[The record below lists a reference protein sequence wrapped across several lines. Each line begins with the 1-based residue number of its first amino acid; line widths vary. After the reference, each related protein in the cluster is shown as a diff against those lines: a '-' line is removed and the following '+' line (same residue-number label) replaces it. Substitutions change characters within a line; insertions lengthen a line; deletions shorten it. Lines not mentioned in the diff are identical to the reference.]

1 MGGDKAMNKRI
12 QQLDIDAPAR
22 SGGIAAPP
30 AQNGG
35 IADTPARNGS
45 IADTPERHGGIAETP
60 VRSGAIP
67 ETPVRSGA
75 AAAASYR
82 AGAGFRIAKR
92 GFDLAVA
99 LAALPLIGLT
109 ALILLVIN
117 PVWNAGPLF
126 FLQTRM
132 GRDCRPFRAVKFR
145 TMRPAGRIMRGP
157 DDPLET
163 DRITPLGQFLRHSR
177 IDELPQFFNVLAGH
191 MSLIGPRPDY
201 WDHATHYLDS
211 IPAYRQRHMVRPGI
225 TGLAQV
231 DGGYAEGVD
240 ATVEKT
246 RHDLRYIRGSGIAME
261 FYVLWRT
268 IYVVCTGFG
277 AR

>member
-1 MGGDKAMNKRI
+1 MTKHF
-12 QQLDIDAPAR
+12 QQLDINVAVRPATRAGR
-22 SGGIAAPP
+22 SGSPAAIDP
-30 AQNGG
+30 
-35 IADTPARNGS
+35 T
-45 IADTPERHGGIAETP
+45 T
-60 VRSGAIP
+60 
-67 ETPVRSGA
+67 
-75 AAAASYR
+75 ASF
-82 AGAGFRIAKR
+82 GIAKR
-92 GFDLAVA
+92 AFDLVVA
-99 LAALPLIGLT
+99 IAALPLIVLT
-109 ALILLVIN
+109 ALVLLAIN

-145 TMRPAGRIMRGP
+145 TMRPANRIMRGP
-157 DDPLET
+157 DDPLEA
-163 DRITPLGQFLRHSR
+163 DRITPLGQFLRRSR
-177 IDELPQFFNVLAGH
+177 IDELPQFFNILAGH

-211 IPAYRQRHMVRPGI
+211 IPAYRQRHIVRPGI

-231 DGGYAEGVD
+231 DGGYAEGID

-261 FYVLWRT
+261 LYVLWRT
-268 IYVVCTGFG
+268 IHVVCTGFG

>member
-1 MGGDKAMNKRI
+1 MNNHI
-12 QQLDIDAPAR
+12 QQLDIDVAVRPATLA
-22 SGGIAAPP
+22 GGRGIPAAIDP
-30 AQNGG
+30 
-35 IADTPARNGS
+35 T
-45 IADTPERHGGIAETP
+45 T
-60 VRSGAIP
+60 
-67 ETPVRSGA
+67 
-75 AAAASYR
+75 AS
-82 AGAGFRIAKR
+82 FRIAKR
-92 GFDLAVA
+92 AFDLVVA
-99 LAALPLIGLT
+99 IAALPLILLT
-109 ALILLVIN
+109 ALVLLAIN

-132 GRDCRPFRAVKFR
+132 GRDCQPFRAVKFR
-145 TMRPAGRIMRGP
+145 TMRPVNRIMRGP
-157 DDPLET
+157 DDPLEA
-163 DRITPLGQFLRHSR
+163 DRITPLGQFLRRSR

>member
-1 MGGDKAMNKRI
+1 MTKHF
-12 QQLDIDAPAR
+12 QQLDINVAVRPATRAGR
-22 SGGIAAPP
+22 SGSPAAIDPP
-30 AQNGG
+30 
-35 IADTPARNGS
+35 T
-45 IADTPERHGGIAETP
+45 
-60 VRSGAIP
+60 
-67 ETPVRSGA
+67 
-75 AAAASYR
+75 
-82 AGAGFRIAKR
+82 AGFRIAKR
-92 GFDLAVA
+92 AFDLVVA
-99 LAALPLIGLT
+99 IAALPLIVLT
-109 ALILLVIN
+109 ALVLLAIN

-145 TMRPAGRIMRGP
+145 TMRPANRIMRGP
-157 DDPLET
+157 DDPLEA
-163 DRITPLGQFLRHSR
+163 DRITPLGQFLRRSR
-177 IDELPQFFNVLAGH
+177 IDELPQFFNILAGH

-211 IPAYRQRHMVRPGI
+211 IPAYRQRHTVRPGI

>member
-1 MGGDKAMNKRI
+1 MNKHF
-12 QQLDIDAPAR
+12 QQLDIDAATRPTAGRGLPAAMHPN
-22 SGGIAAPP
+22 S
-30 AQNGG
+30 
-35 IADTPARNGS
+35 
-45 IADTPERHGGIAETP
+45 
-60 VRSGAIP
+60 
-67 ETPVRSGA
+67 
-75 AAAASYR
+75 
-82 AGAGFRIAKR
+82 AGFRIAKR
-92 GFDLAVA
+92 AFDLVIA
-99 LAALPLIGLT
+99 LAALPLIVLT

-132 GRDCRPFRAVKFR
+132 GRDCRPFRAAKFR
-145 TMRPAGRIMRGP
+145 TMRPANEIMRGP
-157 DDPLET
+157 DDPLEI
-163 DRITPLGQFLRHSR
+163 DRITPLGQFLRRSR
-177 IDELPQFFNVLAGH
+177 IDELPQFFNILAGH

-211 IPAYRQRHMVRPGI
+211 VPAYRQRHMVRPGI

-246 RHDLRYIRGSGIAME
+246 RYDLRYIRAGGVAME
-261 FYVLWRT
+261 FYVLRRT
-268 IYVVCTGFG
+268 IQVVCTGFG

>member
-1 MGGDKAMNKRI
+1 MNKPI
-12 QQLDIDAPAR
+12 QQLDIEVAARPATRAGR
-22 SGGIAAPP
+22 SGRP
-30 AQNGG
+30 
-35 IADTPARNGS
+35 T
-45 IADTPERHGGIAETP
+45 
-60 VRSGAIP
+60 AIHP
-67 ETPVRSGA
+67 TT
-75 AAAASYR
+75 
-82 AGAGFRIAKR
+82 AGFRIAKR
-92 GFDLAVA
+92 AFDLVIAI
-99 LAALPLIGLT
+99 AALPLILLT
-109 ALILLVIN
+109 ALVLLVIN

-132 GRDCRPFRAVKFR
+132 GRDCRPFRAAKFR
-145 TMRPAGRIMRGP
+145 TMRPANRIMRGP
-157 DDPLET
+157 DDPLEAN
-163 DRITPLGQFLRHSR
+163 RITPLGQFLRRSR
-177 IDELPQFFNVLAGH
+177 IDELPQFFNVLAGR

-211 IPAYRQRHMVRPGI
+211 IPAYRQRHIVRPGI

-268 IYVVCTGFG
+268 IYVICTGFG

>member
-1 MGGDKAMNKRI
+1 MNNHI
-12 QQLDIDAPAR
+12 QQLDIDVAARPATPAGR
-22 SGGIAAPP
+22 SGLPAAMHP
-30 AQNGG
+30 
-35 IADTPARNGS
+35 T
-45 IADTPERHGGIAETP
+45 T
-60 VRSGAIP
+60 
-67 ETPVRSGA
+67 
-75 AAAASYR
+75 
-82 AGAGFRIAKR
+82 AGFRIAKR
-92 GFDLAVA
+92 AFDLVVA
-99 LAALPLIGLT
+99 IAALPLILLTGLV
-109 ALILLVIN
+109 LLVIN

-132 GRDCRPFRAVKFR
+132 GRDCRPFRAMKFR
-145 TMRPAGRIMRGP
+145 TMRPANRITRGP
-157 DDPLET
+157 DDPLEA
-163 DRITPLGQFLRHSR
+163 DRITPLGQFLRRSR
-177 IDELPQFFNVLAGH
+177 IDELPQFFNILAGH

-211 IPAYRQRHMVRPGI
+211 IPAYRQRHVVRPGI

-231 DGGYAEGVD
+231 DGGYAEGID

-268 IYVVCTGFG
+268 IHVVCTGFG

>member
-1 MGGDKAMNKRI
+1 MSDGEVMNKHI
-12 QQLDIDAPAR
+12 QQLDVDVAVRPETQAGR
-22 SGGIAAPP
+22 SGIPAA
-30 AQNGG
+30 
-35 IADTPARNGS
+35 
-45 IADTPERHGGIAETP
+45 RHPTTT
-60 VRSGAIP
+60 S
-67 ETPVRSGA
+67 
-75 AAAASYR
+75 
-82 AGAGFRIAKR
+82 FRIAKR
-92 GFDLAVA
+92 AFDLAVA
-99 LAALPLIGLT
+99 TAALPLILLT

-145 TMRPAGRIMRGP
+145 TMRPANRIIRGP
-157 DDPLET
+157 DDPLEA
-163 DRITPLGQFLRHSR
+163 DRITPLGQFLRRSR
-177 IDELPQFFNVLAGH
+177 IDELPQFFNILAGQ

-261 FYVLWRT
+261 LYVLWRT

>member
-1 MGGDKAMNKRI
+1 MNKHL
-12 QQLDIDAPAR
+12 QQIDIDLVARPAAPAEGR
-22 SGGIAAPP
+22 CLQAA
-30 AQNGG
+30 
-35 IADTPARNGS
+35 
-45 IADTPERHGGIAETP
+45 RHPT
-60 VRSGAIP
+60 
-67 ETPVRSGA
+67 
-75 AAAASYR
+75 
-82 AGAGFRIAKR
+82 GAGFRIAKR
-92 GFDLAVA
+92 TFDLLVAIAAV
-99 LAALPLIGLT
+99 PLILLA
-109 ALILLVIN
+109 ALILLAIN

-126 FLQTRM
+126 FRQTRM
-132 GRDCRPFRAVKFR
+132 GRDCRPFRAMKFR
-145 TMRPAGRIMRGP
+145 TMRPANQIMRGP
-157 DDPLET
+157 NDPLEIE
-163 DRITPLGQFLRHSR
+163 RITPLGQFLRRSR

-211 IPAYRQRHMVRPGI
+211 IPAYRQRHLVRPGI

-246 RHDLRYIRGSGIAME
+246 RHDLRYIRTSGVAME
-261 FYVLWRT
+261 LYVLWRT

>member
-1 MGGDKAMNKRI
+1 MNKHI
-12 QQLDIDAPAR
+12 QQLDIDVAVRPATRAGR
-22 SGGIAAPP
+22 SGIPAAIHP
-30 AQNGG
+30 
-35 IADTPARNGS
+35 T
-45 IADTPERHGGIAETP
+45 T
-60 VRSGAIP
+60 
-67 ETPVRSGA
+67 
-75 AAAASYR
+75 AS
-82 AGAGFRIAKR
+82 FQIAKR
-92 GFDLAVA
+92 ALDVVVA
-99 LAALPLIGLT
+99 IAALPLILLTGLV
-109 ALILLVIN
+109 LLVIN
-117 PVWNAGPLF
+117 PVWNAGSLF

-145 TMRPAGRIMRGP
+145 TMRAANRIMRGP
-157 DDPLET
+157 DDPLEA
-163 DRITPLGQFLRHSR
+163 DRITPLGQFLRRSR
-177 IDELPQFFNVLAGH
+177 IDELPQFFNILAGH

-211 IPAYRQRHMVRPGI
+211 IPAYPQRHLVRPGI

-261 FYVLWRT
+261 LYVLWRT
-268 IYVVCTGFG
+268 IHVVCTGFG

>member
-1 MGGDKAMNKRI
+1 MTKHF
-12 QQLDIDAPAR
+12 QQLDINVAVRPATRAGR
-22 SGGIAAPP
+22 SGSP
-30 AQNGG
+30 AT
-35 IADTPARNGS
+35 IDPT
-45 IADTPERHGGIAETP
+45 T
-60 VRSGAIP
+60 
-67 ETPVRSGA
+67 
-75 AAAASYR
+75 
-82 AGAGFRIAKR
+82 AGFRIAKCA
-92 GFDLAVA
+92 FDLVVA
-99 LAALPLIGLT
+99 IAALPLIVLT
-109 ALILLVIN
+109 ALVLLVIN

-145 TMRPAGRIMRGP
+145 TMRPANRIMRGP
-157 DDPLET
+157 DDPLEA
-163 DRITPLGQFLRHSR
+163 DRITPLGQFLRRSR
-177 IDELPQFFNVLAGH
+177 IDELPQFFNILAGH

-246 RHDLRYIRGSGIAME
+246 RHDLRYIRGSGIAMG

-268 IYVVCTGFG
+268 IHVVCTGFG

>member
-1 MGGDKAMNKRI
+1 MNKHL
-12 QQLDIDAPAR
+12 QQIDLDLVARPAAPAEGR
-22 SGGIAAPP
+22 GLP
-30 AQNGG
+30 
-35 IADTPARNGS
+35 TARDPNS
-45 IADTPERHGGIAETP
+45 
-60 VRSGAIP
+60 
-67 ETPVRSGA
+67 
-75 AAAASYR
+75 
-82 AGAGFRIAKR
+82 AGFRVAKR
-92 GFDLAVA
+92 TFDLVVAIAAV
-99 LAALPLIGLT
+99 PLILLT
-109 ALILLVIN
+109 ALILLAIN

-126 FLQTRM
+126 FRQTRM
-132 GRDCRPFRAVKFR
+132 GRDCRPFRAMKFR
-145 TMRPAGRIMRGP
+145 TMRPANQIMRGP
-157 DDPLET
+157 NDPLEVE
-163 DRITPLGQFLRHSR
+163 RITPLGQFLRCCR

-231 DGGYAEGVD
+231 DAGYAEGVD

-246 RHDLRYIRGSGIAME
+246 RHDLRYIRTSGVAME
-261 FYVLWRT
+261 LYVLWRT

>member
-1 MGGDKAMNKRI
+1 MNKPF
-12 QQLDIDAPAR
+12 QQLDIDVAARPATQAGR
-22 SGGIAAPP
+22 SGSPAAIHP
-30 AQNGG
+30 
-35 IADTPARNGS
+35 T
-45 IADTPERHGGIAETP
+45 T
-60 VRSGAIP
+60 
-67 ETPVRSGA
+67 
-75 AAAASYR
+75 AS
-82 AGAGFRIAKR
+82 FRIAKR
-92 GFDLAVA
+92 AFDLVVA
-99 LAALPLIGLT
+99 IAALPLILLT
-109 ALILLVIN
+109 ALVLLAIN

-145 TMRPAGRIMRGP
+145 TMRPANRIMRGP
-157 DDPLET
+157 DDPLEA
-163 DRITPLGQFLRHSR
+163 DRITPLGQFLRRSR
-177 IDELPQFFNVLAGH
+177 IDELPQFFNILAGH

-231 DGGYAEGVD
+231 DGGYAEGID

-246 RHDLRYIRGSGIAME
+246 RHDLRYIHGSGIAME